1 MRLSVPPP
9 ATTAHDVVGF
19 GLNAVDHLCRV
30 PRFPTFDSKLR
41 LSGYDCRP
49 GGQVATALVALTRWG
64 CRTAYLGSF
73 GDDALGAQAR
83 EALVRAGVSV
93 EGAFTRA
100 GVRNQLAVILIDAAS
115 GERTVLWHRD
125 AALAVRPEELD
136 RRRILAG
143 RILYLDGYDRE
154 AATAAAGWARAAG
167 IPTVLDLDAAGE
179 GALDLL
185 ERVDV
190 AFLSR
195 ACAAEIAGSQDP
207 AAVLP
212 ILARCG
218 CVLSGVT
225 LGRDGA
231 LAHHAGTTVHAPGF
245 PVHAV
250 DTTGAGDVFHAAIA
264 YGLLQGWETGAMLR
278 FANAAAA
285 LQCTGLGAQ
294 AAVPTLDRVERFL
307 AERS

>member
-1 MRLSVPPP
+1 MRLRAPLP
-9 ATTAHDVVGF
+9 AAAAYDVVGF

-41 LSGYDCRP
+41 LTGYDCRP

-64 CRTAYLGSF
+64 LRTAYVGTF
-73 GDDALGAQAR
+73 GDDTLGVQAR
-83 EALVRAGVSV
+83 DALVQARVDV
-93 EGAFTRA
+93 EGTCTRA
-100 GVRNQLAVILIDAAS
+100 GVRNQLAVILIDAES

-125 AALAVRPEELD
+125 AALVMRPDELD
-136 RRRILAG
+136 PKRICAG
-143 RILYLDGYDRE
+143 RVLYLDGYDRE
-154 AATAAAGWARAAG
+154 AATAAARWARAAG
-167 IPTVLDLDAAGE
+167 IVTIVDLDAAGE
-179 GALDLL
+179 RALELL
-185 ERVDV
+185 EWIDV

-195 ACAAEIAGSQDP
+195 ACAADIAGSQDP

-218 CVLSGVT
+218 CTLAGVT

-231 LAHHAGTTVHAPGF
+231 IAHYAGTTVHVPGF
-245 PVHAV
+245 RVHAL
-250 DTTGAGDVFHAAIA
+250 DTTGAGDVFHAGIA
-264 YGLLQGWETGAMLR
+264 YGLLHGWETGAMLR

-294 AAVPTLDRVERFL
+294 AAVPSLDRIERFL